1 MQKKI
6 KKAQID
12 TKLRK
17 ELKAIDKRIA
27 KAKAKYYDLQAKY
40 YDLLDLRIACKAIA
54 RLEKNGYKNLTT
66 LEDFIK
72 QAGLENEITQA
83 THYTKED
90 ILDFMDT
97 IKPITSLVS
106 STDTIRMIR
115 DGEENK
121 LDTNL
126 QAKQTNL
133 KH

>member
-27 KAKAKYYDLQAKY
+27 KAKAKY

-72 QAGLENEITQA
+72 QAGLENEITQT